1 MKILLDT
8 QALILAGRDELP
20 TTASRAFSLP
30 LNQIYFS
37 LVSLWEIGI
46 KASLGKLEFPHKITQ
61 YHSML
66 VNKLGLYELS
76 ISAEHI
82 EKSVSLP
89 FHHRDPFDRLII
101 GQSLVEDFTLMG
113 SDQVFAAY
121 GCKVIWGP

>member
-8 QALILAGRDELP
+8 QALILAGRDELSAA
-20 TTASRAFSLP
+20 ASRAFCLP
-30 LNQIYFS
+30 SNQIYFS

-46 KASLGKLEFPHKITQ
+46 KKSFGKLEFPHQITH

-66 VNKLGLYELS
+66 INKLGLYDLS
-76 ISAEHI
+76 ISPEHI

-101 GQSLVEDFTLMG
+101 GQALVENFTLMG
-113 SDQVFAAY
+113 SDQIFRSY
-121 GCKVIWGP
+121 GCKVIWDS

>member
-20 TTASRAFSLP
+20 PLASRAFCLSS
-30 LNQIYFS
+30 NQVYFS

-46 KASLGKLEFPHKITQ
+46 KTSLGKLHFPHQMTQ
-61 YHSML
+61 YHKML
-66 VNKLGLYELS
+66 INTLGMNELS
-76 ISAEHI
+76 ILPEHI

-101 GQSLVEDFTLMG
+101 SQALVEDFTLMG
-113 SDQVFAAY
+113 SDQIFSHY
-121 GCKVIWGP
+121 GCKLIWD

>member
-8 QALILAGRDELP
+8 QALILAGRNELP
-20 TTASRAFSLP
+20 ATASRAFSLP
-30 LNQIYFS
+30 SNQIYFS

-46 KASLGKLEFPHKITQ
+46 KTSLGKLAFPHQITQ

-76 ISAEHI
+76 ISPEHI

-89 FHHRDPFDRLII
+89 FHHRDPFDRLIV
-101 GQSLVEDFTLMG
+101 GQTLVEDFTLMG
-113 SDQVFAAY
+113 SDQVFKTY
-121 GCKVIWGP
+121 GCKVIWG